1 MKKQPFW
8 MKRTAKNKNDMTRE
22 IVVDEIQVHDDSRT
36 MTLSF
41 ASETP
46 YERWFGPEVLCVDE
60 TSMDLQRFR
69 DGVGCLLFNHD
80 RDKVIGKIERAWV
93 DNYRAYAD
101 VTFDDDEFADVIF
114 NKVKSGTLKGVSVG
128 YRVGEY
134 TDVHIDEDFAQG
146 RIKGP
151 CYVASKWQPYEI
163 SIVSVP
169 ADTTVGVNRSLND
182 FNVVSI
188 VQEEEISE
196 MGAKK
201 KQNQNQINEVGTDQ
215 QRQGGA
221 LSVTPVVG
229 IDQQR
234 QGETPSVTPVA
245 GTEDN
250 ARDAEIVVLRAIE
263 EERARVSNISAL
275 CRHFGVDATEYINN
289 GTSLS
294 DAQRSVLAIVN
305 ERNIPTAN
313 IQMGEQ
319 EEDKYRD
326 AMSDAILLR
335 GGVQLENVAPGA
347 QDLRGMRVRSMVEEV
362 LAREGVTNVHRMG
375 EEELLRAALTG
386 TSSLPGI
393 LSAAANKS
401 MAKGYQAAQTTFEQ
415 FTTVGSNTD
424 FKEATRYRLS
434 EAGSLLE
441 IKENGEFVQDELT
454 EGSAKTKVLTYGR
467 GFSFTRQMIVNDDL
481 SALTRIPS
489 LYAAQAK
496 RGINR
501 LVYKALAEAK
511 FTAKDGNL
519 AGTGAALSLATINEA
534 RQAMRKQKNLR
545 GEEFLNITPK
555 YLIVPTNSEFLA
567 RQLLTSTSDPNA
579 THYGVTNPL
588 KDSLQI
594 ITDAELDALDT
605 DAYYFLADQLLMD
618 TIEVTYLNGNQRPVI
633 ESQVAFDTLGI
644 RYRIYMDYGVTVV
657 DTKGIYKNAG
667 K

>member
-1 MKKQPFW
+1 MKKQPFL
-8 MKRTAKNKNDMTRE
+8 MTRTAKNKNDMFRE
-22 IVVDEIQVHDDSRT
+22 ISVGDVNFEGDSRT
-36 MTLSF
+36 LTLSF

-60 TSMDLQRFR
+60 TAMDMQRFH
-69 DGVGCLLFNHD
+69 DGLGCLLFNHD
-80 RDKVIGKIERAWV
+80 RDKVIGKIERAWLE
-93 DNYRAYAD
+93 DNRAYAD
-101 VTFDDDEFADVIF
+101 VTFDEDEFAEGVF
-114 NKVKSGTLKGVSVG
+114 NKVKSGTLRGVSVG

-134 TDVHIDEDFAQG
+134 TEVREGNKYAEG
-146 RIKGP
+146 RIQGP
-151 CYVASKWQPYEI
+151 CYVASKWEPYEI

-169 ADTTVGVNRSLND
+169 ADATVGVNRSLND
-182 FNVVSI
+182 FNVVSMI
-188 VQEEEISE
+188 QEKEISE
-196 MGAKK
+196 MGE
-201 KQNQNQINEVGTDQ
+201 NQNQINEVGTDQ
-215 QRQGGA
+215 QRQGEVPNG
-221 LSVTPVVG
+221 
-229 IDQQR
+229 
-234 QGETPSVTPVA
+234 TPSATPVA
-245 GTEDN
+245 GAEVPQDN
-250 ARDAEIVVLRAIE
+250 ARGAEAMLRAIE
-263 EERARVSNISAL
+263 EERARVSNISEL
-275 CRHFGVDATEYINN
+275 CRHFGVDAAEYINN

-335 GGVQLENVAPGA
+335 GGVQLETVAPGA
-347 QDLRGMRVRSMVEEV
+347 QELRGMRVRSMIEEV
-362 LAREGVTNVHRMG
+362 LAREGVANVHRMG

-401 MAKGYQAAQTTFEQ
+401 MAKGYQVAQTTFEQ

-467 GFSFTRQMIVNDDL
+467 AFSFTRQMIVNDDL

-511 FTAKDGNL
+511 LTAKDGNL
-519 AGTGAALSLATINEA
+519 AGTGAALSLATIDEA

-555 YLIVPTNSEFLA
+555 YLIVPTKSEFLA

-588 KDSLQI
+588 MGSLQI

-605 DAYYFLADQLLMD
+605 DAYYFLADQMLMD

>member
-1 MKKQPFW
+1 MKKRPFL
-8 MKRTAKNKNDMTRE
+8 MTRTAKNKNDMFRE
-22 IVVDEIQVHDDSRT
+22 ISVGDVNFEGDSRT
-36 MTLSF
+36 LTLSF

-60 TSMDLQRFR
+60 TAMNMQRFQ
-69 DGVGCLLFNHD
+69 DGLGCLLFNHD
-80 RDKVIGKIERAWV
+80 RDKVIGKIERAWIE
-93 DNYRAYAD
+93 NNRAYAD
-101 VTFDDDEFADVIF
+101 VTFDDDEFADSIF

-134 TDVHIDEDFAQG
+134 TEVRIDEGYAEG

-151 CYVASKWQPYEI
+151 CYVASKWEPYEI

-182 FNVVSI
+182 FNVVSM
-188 VQEEEISE
+188 VQEKEISE
-196 MGAKK
+196 MDE
-201 KQNQNQINEVGTDQ
+201 NQNQINEVGN
-215 QRQGGA
+215 
-221 LSVTPVVG
+221 
-229 IDQQR
+229 DQQR
-234 QGETPSVTPVA
+234 QGEMPNGTASATPVA
-245 GTEDN
+245 GTEVPQDN
-250 ARDAEIVVLRAIE
+250 ARGAEAVLRAIE
-263 EERARVSNISAL
+263 EERARVSNISEL
-275 CRHFGVDATEYINN
+275 CRHFGMNATDYINN
-289 GTSLS
+289 GTSLA

-347 QDLRGMRVRSMVEEV
+347 QELRGMRVRSMIEEV
-362 LAREGVTNVHRMG
+362 LAREGVANVHRMG

-467 GFSFTRQMIVNDDL
+467 SFSFTRQMIVNDDL
-481 SALTRIPS
+481 SALSRIPS

-511 FTAKDGNL
+511 LTAKDGNL
-519 AGTGAALSLATINEA
+519 AGTGAALSLATIDEA

-555 YLIVPTNSEFLA
+555 YLIVPTKSEFLA

-588 KDSLQI
+588 MGSLQI

-605 DAYYFLADQLLMD
+605 DAYYFLADQMLMD

-633 ESQVAFDTLGI
+633 DSQVAFDTLGI

>member
-1 MKKQPFW
+1 MILMKKQPFW
-8 MKRTAKNKNDMTRE
+8 MKRTAKNKNDMFRE
-22 IVVDEIQVHDDSRT
+22 ISVGDVNFEGDSRT
-36 MTLSF
+36 LTLSF

-60 TSMDLQRFR
+60 TAMNMQRFH

-80 RDKVIGKIERAWV
+80 RDKVIGKIERAWLE
-93 DNYRAYAD
+93 DNRAYAD
-101 VTFDDDEFADVIF
+101 VTFDDDEFADSIF

-134 TDVHIDEDFAQG
+134 TEVRIDEGYAQG

-151 CYVASKWQPYEI
+151 CYVASKWEPYEI

-182 FNVVSI
+182 FNVVSMI
-188 VQEEEISE
+188 QEKEISE
-196 MGAKK
+196 MEG
-201 KQNQNQINEVGTDQ
+201 NQNQINEVGTDQ
-215 QRQGGA
+215 QRQGEVPNG
-221 LSVTPVVG
+221 
-229 IDQQR
+229 
-234 QGETPSVTPVA
+234 TPSATPVA
-245 GTEDN
+245 GAEVPQDN
-250 ARDAEIVVLRAIE
+250 ARGAEAVLRAIE
-263 EERARVSNISAL
+263 EERARVSNISEL
-275 CRHFGVDATEYINN
+275 CRHFGVDAAEYINN

-347 QDLRGMRVRSMVEEV
+347 QDLRGMRVRSMIEEV
-362 LAREGVTNVHRMG
+362 LAREGVANVHRMG

>member
-134 TDVHIDEDFAQG
+134 TEVRIDEGFAQG

-151 CYVASKWQPYEI
+151 CYVASKWEPYEI

-182 FNVVSI
+182 FNVVSMI
-188 VQEEEISE
+188 QEKEISE
-196 MGAKK
+196 MGEE
-201 KQNQNQINEVGTDQ
+201 QNQINEVGTDQ
-215 QRQGGA
+215 QRQG
-221 LSVTPVVG
+221 
-229 IDQQR
+229 
-234 QGETPSVTPVA
+234 ETPSVTPAASAEVPQ
-245 GTEDN
+245 DN
-250 ARDAEIVVLRAIE
+250 ARGAETVLRAIE
-263 EERARVSNISAL
+263 EERARVSNISEL
-275 CRHFGVDATEYINN
+275 CRHFGVNATDYINN
-289 GTSLS
+289 GVSLAE
-294 DAQRSVLAIVN
+294 AQRSVLAIVE
-305 ERNIPTAN
+305 ERKVPKAN
-313 IQMGEQ
+313 FEMGQQ

-347 QDLRGMRVRSMVEEV
+347 QELRGMRVRSMFEEV
-362 LAREGVTNVHRMG
+362 LAREGVANTHRMG

-519 AGTGAALSLATINEA
+519 AATGAALSLATIDEA

-555 YLIVPTNSEFLA
+555 YLIVPTKSEFLA

-588 KDSLQI
+588 MGSLQI

-605 DAYYFLADQLLMD
+605 DAYYFLADQMLMD

>member
-8 MKRTAKNKNDMTRE
+8 MTRTAKNKNDMTRE

-60 TSMDLQRFR
+60 TAMNMQRFQ
-69 DGVGCLLFNHD
+69 DGLGCLLFNHD
-80 RDKVIGKIERAWV
+80 RDKVIGKIERAWLE
-93 DNYRAYAD
+93 DNRAYAE
-101 VTFDDDEFADVIF
+101 VTFDDDEFADSIF

-134 TDVHIDEDFAQG
+134 TDVHIDESFAQG

-151 CYVASKWQPYEI
+151 CYVASKWEPYEI

-196 MGAKK
+196 MGE
-201 KQNQNQINEVGTDQ
+201 KQNQNNEVGTDQ
-215 QRQGGA
+215 QRH
-221 LSVTPVVG
+221 
-229 IDQQR
+229 
-234 QGETPSVTPVA
+234 GETPSATPVA
-245 GTEDN
+245 GTEVPQDN
-250 ARDAEIVVLRAIE
+250 ARGAEEVIRAIE
-263 EERARVSNISAL
+263 EERARVSNISEL
-275 CRHFGVDATEYINN
+275 CRHFGVNATDYINN
-289 GTSLS
+289 GVSLAE
-294 DAQRSVLAIVN
+294 AQRSVLAIVE
-305 ERNIPTAN
+305 ERKAPKAN
-313 IQMGEQ
+313 LEMGQQ

-347 QDLRGMRVRSMVEEV
+347 QELRGMRVRSMFEEV
-362 LAREGVTNVHRMG
+362 LAREGVANTHRMG

-519 AGTGAALSLATINEA
+519 AATGAALSLATIDEA

-555 YLIVPTNSEFLA
+555 YLIVPTKSEFLA

-588 KDSLQI
+588 MGSLQI

-605 DAYYFLADQLLMD
+605 DAYYFLADQMLMD

>member
-1 MKKQPFW
+1 MKKQPFL
-8 MKRTAKNKNDMTRE
+8 MKRTAKNKNDMVRE
-22 IVVDEIQVHDDSRT
+22 LVVDEIQVHDDSRT
-36 MTLSF
+36 ITLSF

-60 TSMDLQRFR
+60 TAMDLQRFH

-80 RDKVIGKIERAWV
+80 RDKVIGKIERVWLE
-93 DNYRAYAD
+93 DNRAYAD
-101 VTFDDDEFADVIF
+101 VTFDDDEFADSIF

-134 TDVHIDEDFAQG
+134 TDVHIDEVYAEG

-151 CYVASKWQPYEI
+151 CYVASKWEPYEI

-182 FNVVSI
+182 FNVVSM
-188 VQEEEISE
+188 VKEKEISE
-196 MGAKK
+196 MKGKPI
-201 KQNQNQINEVGTDQ
+201 QFNGVDTDQ
-215 QRQGGA
+215 QRQEEMPNGTPSATPVGGA
-221 LSVTPVVG
+221 EVP
-229 IDQQR
+229 Q
-234 QGETPSVTPVA
+234 
-245 GTEDN
+245 DN
-250 ARDAEIVVLRAIE
+250 ARGAEEVLRAIE
-263 EERARVSNISAL
+263 EERSRVSNISEL
-275 CRHFGVDATEYINN
+275 CRHFGVNATDYINN
-289 GTSLS
+289 GTSLA
-294 DAQRSVLAIVN
+294 DAQRSVLDIVN
-305 ERNIPTAN
+305 KRNIPTAN

-347 QDLRGMRVRSMVEEV
+347 QELRGMRVRSMIEEV
-362 LAREGVTNVHRMG
+362 LAREGVANTHRMG

-605 DAYYFLADQLLMD
+605 DAYYFLADQMLMD

>member
-1 MKKQPFW
+1 M
-8 MKRTAKNKNDMTRE
+8 
-22 IVVDEIQVHDDSRT
+22 
-36 MTLSF
+36 
-41 ASETP
+41 
-46 YERWFGPEVLCVDE
+46 
-60 TSMDLQRFR
+60 
-69 DGVGCLLFNHD
+69 
-80 RDKVIGKIERAWV
+80 
-93 DNYRAYAD
+93 
-101 VTFDDDEFADVIF
+101 
-114 NKVKSGTLKGVSVG
+114 
-128 YRVGEY
+128 GE
-134 TDVHIDEDFAQG
+134 
-146 RIKGP
+146 
-151 CYVASKWQPYEI
+151 
-163 SIVSVP
+163 
-169 ADTTVGVNRSLND
+169 
-182 FNVVSI
+182 
-188 VQEEEISE
+188 
-196 MGAKK
+196 
-201 KQNQNQINEVGTDQ
+201 NQNQINEVGN
-215 QRQGGA
+215 
-221 LSVTPVVG
+221 
-229 IDQQR
+229 DQQR
-234 QGETPSVTPVA
+234 QGEMPNGTSSATPVGA
-245 GTEDN
+245 AEVPQDN
-250 ARDAEIVVLRAIE
+250 ARGAEAVLRAIE
-263 EERARVSNISAL
+263 EERARVSNISEL
-275 CRHFGVDATEYINN
+275 CRHFGVDAAEYINN

-294 DAQRSVLAIVN
+294 DAQRSVLDIVNKRN

-313 IQMGEQ
+313 IEMGEQ

-347 QDLRGMRVRSMVEEV
+347 QDLRGMRVRSMIEEV
-362 LAREGVTNVHRMG
+362 LAREGVANVHRMG

-467 GFSFTRQMIVNDDL
+467 SFSFTRQMIVNDDL

-511 FTAKDGNL
+511 LTAKDGNL
-519 AGTGAALSLATINEA
+519 AGTGAALSLATIDEA

-545 GEEFLNITPK
+545 GVEFLNITPK
-555 YLIVPTNSEFLA
+555 YLIVPTKSEFLA

-588 KDSLQI
+588 MGSLQI

-605 DAYYFLADQLLMD
+605 DAYYFLADQMLMD

-633 ESQVAFDTLGI
+633 EPQVAFDTLGI

>member
-8 MKRTAKNKNDMTRE
+8 MKRTAKNKNDMVRE
-22 IVVDEIQVHDDSRT
+22 LVVDEIQVHDDSRT

-60 TSMDLQRFR
+60 TAMEMQRFH
-69 DGVGCLLFNHD
+69 DGVACLLFNHD
-80 RDKVIGKIERAWV
+80 RDKVIGRIDRAWV
-93 DNYRAYAD
+93 DEYRAYAD
-101 VTFDDDEFADVIF
+101 VTFDEDTFADSIF

-134 TDVHIDEDFAQG
+134 TEVRIDEDFAQG

-151 CYVASKWQPYEI
+151 CYVASKWEPYEI

-182 FNVVSI
+182 FNVVSM
-188 VQEEEISE
+188 VKEKEISE
-196 MGAKK
+196 MEG
-201 KQNQNQINEVGTDQ
+201 NQNQINEVGTDQ
-215 QRQGGA
+215 QRQGAMPNG
-221 LSVTPVVG
+221 
-229 IDQQR
+229 
-234 QGETPSVTPVA
+234 TPSDTPVA
-245 GTEDN
+245 GAEVPQDN
-250 ARDAEIVVLRAIE
+250 ARGAEEVLRAIE
-263 EERARVSNISAL
+263 EERSRVSNISEL
-275 CRHFGVDATEYINN
+275 CRHFGVNATDYINN
-289 GTSLS
+289 GTSLA

-347 QDLRGMRVRSMVEEV
+347 QDLRGMRVRSMIEEV
-362 LAREGVTNVHRMG
+362 LAREGVANVHRMG

-467 GFSFTRQMIVNDDL
+467 AFSFTRQMIVNDDL

-501 LVYKALAEAK
+501 LVYKALTEAK

-588 KDSLQI
+588 MGSLQI

-605 DAYYFLADQLLMD
+605 DAYYFLADQMLMD

>member
-8 MKRTAKNKNDMTRE
+8 MTRTAKNKNDMTRE

-60 TSMDLQRFR
+60 TAMNMQRFQ
-69 DGVGCLLFNHD
+69 DGLGCLLFNHD
-80 RDKVIGKIERAWV
+80 RDKVIGKIERAWLE
-93 DNYRAYAD
+93 DNRAYAE
-101 VTFDDDEFADVIF
+101 VTFDDDEFADSIF

-134 TDVHIDEDFAQG
+134 TDVHIDESFAQG

-151 CYVASKWQPYEI
+151 CYVASKWEPYEI

-196 MGAKK
+196 MGE
-201 KQNQNQINEVGTDQ
+201 KQNQNNEVGTDQ
-215 QRQGGA
+215 QRH
-221 LSVTPVVG
+221 
-229 IDQQR
+229 
-234 QGETPSVTPVA
+234 GETPSATPVA
-245 GTEDN
+245 GTEVPQDN
-250 ARDAEIVVLRAIE
+250 ASGAEEVIRAIE
-263 EERARVSNISAL
+263 EERARVSNISEL
-275 CRHFGVDATEYINN
+275 CRHFGVNATDYINN
-289 GTSLS
+289 GVSLAE
-294 DAQRSVLAIVN
+294 AQRSVLAIVE
-305 ERNIPTAN
+305 ERKAPKAN
-313 IQMGEQ
+313 LEMGQQ

-347 QDLRGMRVRSMVEEV
+347 QELRGMRVRSMFEEV
-362 LAREGVTNVHRMG
+362 LAREGVANTHRMG

-434 EAGSLLE
+434 EAGSLFE

-519 AGTGAALSLATINEA
+519 AATGAALSLATIDEA

-555 YLIVPTNSEFLA
+555 YLIVPTKSEFLA

-588 KDSLQI
+588 MGSLQI

-605 DAYYFLADQLLMD
+605 DAYYFLADQMLMD

>member
-1 MKKQPFW
+1 MF
-8 MKRTAKNKNDMTRE
+8 RE
-22 IVVDEIQVHDDSRT
+22 ISVGDVNFEGDSRT
-36 MTLSF
+36 LTLSF

-46 YERWFGPEVLCVDE
+46 YERWFGLEVLCVDE
-60 TSMDLQRFR
+60 TAMNMQRFQ
-69 DGVGCLLFNHD
+69 DGLGCLLFNHD
-80 RDKVIGKIERAWV
+80 RDKVIGKIERAWLE
-93 DNYRAYAD
+93 NNRAYAD
-101 VTFDDDEFADVIF
+101 VTFDDDEFAEGVF
-114 NKVKSGTLKGVSVG
+114 NKVKSGTLRGVSVG

-134 TDVHIDEDFAQG
+134 TEVREDNKYAEG

-151 CYVASKWQPYEI
+151 CYVASKWEPYEI

-169 ADTTVGVNRSLND
+169 ADATVGVNRSLSD
-182 FNVVSI
+182 FNVVSM
-188 VQEEEISE
+188 VQKKEISE
-196 MGAKK
+196 MDE
-201 KQNQNQINEVGTDQ
+201 NQNQINEVGN
-215 QRQGGA
+215 
-221 LSVTPVVG
+221 
-229 IDQQR
+229 DQQR
-234 QGETPSVTPVA
+234 QGEMPNGTPSATPVA
-245 GTEDN
+245 RTEVPQDN
-250 ARDAEIVVLRAIE
+250 ARGAEAVLRAIE
-263 EERARVSNISAL
+263 EERARVSNISEL
-275 CRHFGVDATEYINN
+275 CRHFGVDAAEYINN
-289 GTSLS
+289 GISLS

-347 QDLRGMRVRSMVEEV
+347 QDLRGMRVRSMIEEV
-362 LAREGVTNVHRMG
+362 LAREGVPNVHRMG

-401 MAKGYQAAQTTFEQ
+401 MEKGYQAAQTTFEQ

-467 GFSFTRQMIVNDDL
+467 SFSFTRQMLVNDDL
-481 SALTRIPS
+481 GALTRIPS

-588 KDSLQI
+588 MGSLQI

-605 DAYYFLADQLLMD
+605 DAYYFLADQMLMD

>member
-8 MKRTAKNKNDMTRE
+8 MTRTAKNKNDMTRE

-60 TSMDLQRFR
+60 TAMNMQRFQ
-69 DGVGCLLFNHD
+69 DGLGCLLFNHD
-80 RDKVIGKIERAWV
+80 RDKVIGKIERAWLE
-93 DNYRAYAD
+93 DNRAYAE
-101 VTFDDDEFADVIF
+101 VTFDDDEFADSIF

-134 TDVHIDEDFAQG
+134 TDVHIDESFAQG

-151 CYVASKWQPYEI
+151 CYVASKWEPYEI

-196 MGAKK
+196 MGE
-201 KQNQNQINEVGTDQ
+201 KQNQNNEVGTDQ
-215 QRQGGA
+215 QRH
-221 LSVTPVVG
+221 
-229 IDQQR
+229 
-234 QGETPSVTPVA
+234 GETPSATPVA
-245 GTEDN
+245 GTEVPQDN
-250 ARDAEIVVLRAIE
+250 ARGAEEVIRAIE
-263 EERARVSNISAL
+263 EERARVSNISEL
-275 CRHFGVDATEYINN
+275 CRHFGVNATDYINN
-289 GTSLS
+289 GVSLAE
-294 DAQRSVLAIVN
+294 AQRSVLAIVE
-305 ERNIPTAN
+305 ERKAPKAN
-313 IQMGEQ
+313 LEMGQQ

-347 QDLRGMRVRSMVEEV
+347 QELRGMRVRSMFEEV
-362 LAREGVTNVHRMG
+362 LAREGVANTHRMG

-434 EAGSLLE
+434 EAGSLFE

-519 AGTGAALSLATINEA
+519 AATGAALSLATIDEA

-555 YLIVPTNSEFLA
+555 YLIVPTKSEFLA

-588 KDSLQI
+588 MGSLQI

-605 DAYYFLADQLLMD
+605 DAYYFLADQMLMD

>member
-8 MKRTAKNKNDMTRE
+8 MTRTAKNKNDMTRE

-60 TSMDLQRFR
+60 TAMNMQRFQ
-69 DGVGCLLFNHD
+69 DGLGCLLFNHD
-80 RDKVIGKIERAWV
+80 RDKVIGKIERAWLE
-93 DNYRAYAD
+93 DNRAYAE
-101 VTFDDDEFADVIF
+101 VTFDDDEFADSIF

-134 TDVHIDEDFAQG
+134 TDVHIDESFAQG

-151 CYVASKWQPYEI
+151 CYVASKWEPYEI

-196 MGAKK
+196 MGE
-201 KQNQNQINEVGTDQ
+201 KQNQNNEVGTDQ
-215 QRQGGA
+215 QRH
-221 LSVTPVVG
+221 
-229 IDQQR
+229 
-234 QGETPSVTPVA
+234 GETPSATPVA
-245 GTEDN
+245 GTEVPQDN
-250 ARDAEIVVLRAIE
+250 ARGAEEVIRAIE
-263 EERARVSNISAL
+263 EERARVSNISEL
-275 CRHFGVDATEYINN
+275 CRHFGVNATDYINN
-289 GTSLS
+289 GVSLAE
-294 DAQRSVLAIVN
+294 AQRSVLAIVE
-305 ERNIPTAN
+305 ERKAPKAN
-313 IQMGEQ
+313 LEMGQQ

-347 QDLRGMRVRSMVEEV
+347 QELRGMRVRSMFEEV
-362 LAREGVTNVHRMG
+362 LAREGVANTHRMG

-434 EAGSLLE
+434 EAGSLFE

-519 AGTGAALSLATINEA
+519 AATGAALSLATIDES

-555 YLIVPTNSEFLA
+555 YLIVPTKSEFLA

-588 KDSLQI
+588 MGSLQI

-605 DAYYFLADQLLMD
+605 DAYYFLADQMLMD

>member
-8 MKRTAKNKNDMTRE
+8 MTRTAKNKNDMTRE

-60 TSMDLQRFR
+60 TAMNMQRFQ
-69 DGVGCLLFNHD
+69 DGLGCLLFNHD
-80 RDKVIGKIERAWV
+80 RDKVIGKIERAWLE
-93 DNYRAYAD
+93 DNRAYAE
-101 VTFDDDEFADVIF
+101 VTFDDDEFADSIF

-134 TDVHIDEDFAQG
+134 TDVHIDESFAQG

-151 CYVASKWQPYEI
+151 CYVASKWEPYEI

-196 MGAKK
+196 MGE
-201 KQNQNQINEVGTDQ
+201 KQNQNNEVGTDQ
-215 QRQGGA
+215 QRH
-221 LSVTPVVG
+221 
-229 IDQQR
+229 
-234 QGETPSVTPVA
+234 GETPSATPVA
-245 GTEDN
+245 GTEVPQDN
-250 ARDAEIVVLRAIE
+250 ARGAEEVIRAIE
-263 EERARVSNISAL
+263 EERARVSNISEL
-275 CRHFGVDATEYINN
+275 CRHFGVNATDYINN
-289 GTSLS
+289 GVSLAE
-294 DAQRSVLAIVN
+294 AQRSVLAIVE
-305 ERNIPTAN
+305 ERKAPKAN
-313 IQMGEQ
+313 LEMGQQ

-347 QDLRGMRVRSMVEEV
+347 QELRGMRVRSMFEEV
-362 LAREGVTNVHRMG
+362 LAREGVANTHRMG

-415 FTTVGSNTD
+415 FTTLGSNTD

-434 EAGSLLE
+434 EAGSLFE

-519 AGTGAALSLATINEA
+519 AATGAALSLATIDEA

-555 YLIVPTNSEFLA
+555 YLIVPTKSEFLA

-588 KDSLQI
+588 MGSLQI

-605 DAYYFLADQLLMD
+605 DAYYFLADQMLMD

>member
-134 TDVHIDEDFAQG
+134 TEVRIDEGFAQG

-151 CYVASKWQPYEI
+151 CYVASKWEPYEI

-182 FNVVSI
+182 FNVVSMI
-188 VQEEEISE
+188 QEKEISE
-196 MGAKK
+196 MGEE
-201 KQNQNQINEVGTDQ
+201 QNQINEVGTDQ
-215 QRQGGA
+215 QRQG
-221 LSVTPVVG
+221 
-229 IDQQR
+229 
-234 QGETPSVTPVA
+234 ETPSVTPAASAEVPQ
-245 GTEDN
+245 DN
-250 ARDAEIVVLRAIE
+250 ARGAETVLRAIE
-263 EERARVSNISAL
+263 EERARVSNISEL
-275 CRHFGVDATEYINN
+275 CRHFGVNATDYINN
-289 GTSLS
+289 GVSLAE
-294 DAQRSVLAIVN
+294 AQRSVLAIVE
-305 ERNIPTAN
+305 ERKVPKAN
-313 IQMGEQ
+313 FEMGQQ

-347 QDLRGMRVRSMVEEV
+347 QELRGMRVRSMFEEV
-362 LAREGVTNVHRMG
+362 LAREGVANTHRMG

-519 AGTGAALSLATINEA
+519 AATGAALSLATIDEA

-588 KDSLQI
+588 MGSLQI

-605 DAYYFLADQLLMD
+605 DAYYFLADQMLMD

>member
-8 MKRTAKNKNDMTRE
+8 MTRTAKNKNDMTRE

-60 TSMDLQRFR
+60 TAMNMQRFQ
-69 DGVGCLLFNHD
+69 DGLGCLLFNHD
-80 RDKVIGKIERAWV
+80 RDKVIGKIERAWLE
-93 DNYRAYAD
+93 DNRAYAE
-101 VTFDDDEFADVIF
+101 VTFDDDEFADSIF

-134 TDVHIDEDFAQG
+134 TDVHIDESFAQG

-151 CYVASKWQPYEI
+151 CYVASKWEPYEI

-196 MGAKK
+196 MGE
-201 KQNQNQINEVGTDQ
+201 KQNQNNEVGTDQ
-215 QRQGGA
+215 QRH
-221 LSVTPVVG
+221 
-229 IDQQR
+229 
-234 QGETPSVTPVA
+234 GETPSATPVA
-245 GTEDN
+245 GTEVPQDN
-250 ARDAEIVVLRAIE
+250 ARGAEEVIRAIE
-263 EERARVSNISAL
+263 EERARVSNISEL
-275 CRHFGVDATEYINN
+275 CRHFGVNATDYINN
-289 GTSLS
+289 GVSLAE
-294 DAQRSVLAIVN
+294 AQRSVLAIVE
-305 ERNIPTAN
+305 ERKVPKAN
-313 IQMGEQ
+313 FEMGQQ

-347 QDLRGMRVRSMVEEV
+347 QELRGMRVRSMFEEV
-362 LAREGVTNVHRMG
+362 LAREGVANTHRMG

-519 AGTGAALSLATINEA
+519 AATGAALSLATIDEA

-555 YLIVPTNSEFLA
+555 YLIVPTKSEFLA

-588 KDSLQI
+588 MGSLQI

-605 DAYYFLADQLLMD
+605 DAYYFLADQMLMD

>member
-1 MKKQPFW
+1 MIPMKKRPFL
-8 MKRTAKNKNDMTRE
+8 MTRTAKNKNDMFRE
-22 IVVDEIQVHDDSRT
+22 ISVGDVNFEGDSRT
-36 MTLSF
+36 LTLSF

-46 YERWFGPEVLCVDE
+46 YARWFGPEVLCVDE
-60 TSMDLQRFR
+60 TAMNMQRFQ
-69 DGVGCLLFNHD
+69 DGLGCLLFNHD
-80 RDKVIGKIERAWV
+80 RDKVIGKIERAWLD
-93 DNYRAYAD
+93 DNRAYAD
-101 VTFDDDEFADVIF
+101 VTFDEDEFADSIF

-134 TDVHIDEDFAQG
+134 TEVRIDEGYAEG

-151 CYVASKWQPYEI
+151 CYVASKWEPYEI

-182 FNVVSI
+182 FNVVSM
-188 VQEEEISE
+188 VQKKEISE
-196 MGAKK
+196 MDK
-201 KQNQNQINEVGTDQ
+201 NQNQINEVGN
-215 QRQGGA
+215 
-221 LSVTPVVG
+221 
-229 IDQQR
+229 DQQR
-234 QGETPSVTPVA
+234 QGEMPNGTPSATPVA
-245 GTEDN
+245 GTEVPQDN
-250 ARDAEIVVLRAIE
+250 ARGAEAVLRAIE
-263 EERARVSNISAL
+263 EERARVSNISEL
-275 CRHFGVDATEYINN
+275 CRHFGVDAAEYINN

-347 QDLRGMRVRSMVEEV
+347 QDLRGMRVRSMIEEV
-362 LAREGVTNVHRMG
+362 LEREGVPNVHRMG

-605 DAYYFLADQLLMD
+605 DAYYFLADQMLMD

>member
-1 MKKQPFW
+1 MKKLPFW
-8 MKRTAKNKNDMTRE
+8 MKRTAKNKNDMVRE
-22 IVVDEIQVHDDSRT
+22 LVVDEIQVHDDSRT

-46 YERWFGPEVLCVDE
+46 YERGFGPEVLCVDE
-60 TSMDLQRFR
+60 TAMDMQRFH
-69 DGVGCLLFNHD
+69 DGVACLLFNHD
-80 RDKVIGKIERAWV
+80 RDKVIGRIDRAWV
-93 DNYRAYAD
+93 DEYRAYAD
-101 VTFDDDEFADVIF
+101 VTFDEDTFADSIF

-134 TDVHIDEDFAQG
+134 TEVRIDEEFAQG

-151 CYVASKWQPYEI
+151 CYVASKWEPYEI

-182 FNVVSI
+182 FNVVSMI
-188 VQEEEISE
+188 QEKEISE
-196 MGAKK
+196 MGEE
-201 KQNQNQINEVGTDQ
+201 QNQINEVGTDQ
-215 QRQGGA
+215 QRQG
-221 LSVTPVVG
+221 
-229 IDQQR
+229 
-234 QGETPSVTPVA
+234 ETPSVTPAASAEVPQ
-245 GTEDN
+245 DN
-250 ARDAEIVVLRAIE
+250 ARGAETVLRAIE
-263 EERARVSNISAL
+263 EERARVSNISEL
-275 CRHFGVDATEYINN
+275 CRHFGVNATDYINN
-289 GTSLS
+289 GTSLA

-313 IQMGEQ
+313 IEMGAQ
-319 EEDKYRD
+319 DEDKYCD

-335 GGVQLENVAPGA
+335 GGVQLENAAPGA
-347 QDLRGMRVRSMVEEV
+347 QELRGMRVRSMFEEV
-362 LAREGVTNVHRMG
+362 LAREGVKNTHRMG
-375 EEELLRAALTG
+375 GEELLRAALTG

>member
-60 TSMDLQRFR
+60 TAMNLQRFQ

-93 DNYRAYAD
+93 DDYRAYAD

-151 CYVASKWQPYEI
+151 CYVASKWEPYEI

-196 MGAKK
+196 MGDKQKK
-201 KQNQNQINEVGTDQ
+201 INEVGTDQ
-215 QRQGGA
+215 QRQGEA
-221 LSVTPVVG
+221 PSATPVG
-229 IDQQR
+229 
-234 QGETPSVTPVA
+234 
-245 GTEDN
+245 GTEVTQDN
-250 ARDAEIVVLRAIE
+250 ARGAETVLRAIE
-263 EERARVSNISAL
+263 EERARVSNISEL
-275 CRHFGVDATEYINN
+275 CRHFGVNATDYINN
-289 GTSLS
+289 GTSLA

-313 IQMGEQ
+313 IEMGEQ

-347 QDLRGMRVRSMVEEV
+347 QELRGMRVRSMFEEV
-362 LAREGVTNVHRMG
+362 LAREGVTNTHRMG

-401 MAKGYQAAQTTFEQ
+401 MAKGYEAAQTTFEQ

-501 LVYKALAEAK
+501 LVYKALSEAK

-519 AGTGAALSLATINEA
+519 AAKGAELSLATIDEA

-555 YLIVPTNSEFLA
+555 YLIVPTKSEFLA

-588 KDSLQI
+588 MGSLQI

-605 DAYYFLADQLLMD
+605 DAYYFLADQMLMD

>member
-8 MKRTAKNKNDMTRE
+8 MTRTAQNKNDMFRE
-22 IVVDEIQVHDDSRT
+22 ISVGDVNFEGDSRT
-36 MTLSF
+36 LTLSF

-60 TSMDLQRFR
+60 TSMDLQRFH

-93 DNYRAYAD
+93 DDYRAYAD

-201 KQNQNQINEVGTDQ
+201 KQNQINEVGTDQ
-215 QRQGGA
+215 QRQG
-221 LSVTPVVG
+221 
-229 IDQQR
+229 
-234 QGETPSVTPVA
+234 ETLSVTPVA
-245 GTEDN
+245 GTEVPQDN
-250 ARDAEIVVLRAIE
+250 ARGAEAVLRAIE
-263 EERARVSNISAL
+263 EERARVSNISEL

-313 IQMGEQ
+313 IQMGDQ

-347 QDLRGMRVRSMVEEV
+347 QDLRGMRVRSMIEEV
-362 LAREGVTNVHRMG
+362 LAREGVANVHRMG

-467 GFSFTRQMIVNDDL
+467 AFSFTRQMIVNDDL

-511 FTAKDGNL
+511 LTAKDGNL
-519 AGTGAALSLATINEA
+519 ADTGAALSLATIDEA

-555 YLIVPTNSEFLA
+555 YLIVPTKSEFLA

-588 KDSLQI
+588 MGSLQI

-605 DAYYFLADQLLMD
+605 DAYYFLADQMLMD
-618 TIEVTYLNGNQRPVI
+618 TIEVTYL
-633 ESQVAFDTLGI
+633 
-644 RYRIYMDYGVTVV
+644 MVT
-657 DTKGIYKNAG
+657 NAR
-667 K
+667 

>member
-8 MKRTAKNKNDMTRE
+8 MTRTAKNKNDMTRE

-60 TSMDLQRFR
+60 TAMNMQRFQ
-69 DGVGCLLFNHD
+69 DGLGCLLFNHD
-80 RDKVIGKIERAWV
+80 RDKVIGKIERAWLE
-93 DNYRAYAD
+93 DNRAYAE
-101 VTFDDDEFADVIF
+101 VTFDDDEFADSIF

-134 TDVHIDEDFAQG
+134 TDVHIDESFAQG

-151 CYVASKWQPYEI
+151 CYVASKWEPYEI

-196 MGAKK
+196 MGE
-201 KQNQNQINEVGTDQ
+201 KQNQNNEVGTDQ
-215 QRQGGA
+215 QRH
-221 LSVTPVVG
+221 
-229 IDQQR
+229 
-234 QGETPSVTPVA
+234 GETPSATPVA
-245 GTEDN
+245 GTEVPQDN
-250 ARDAEIVVLRAIE
+250 ARGAEEVIRAIE
-263 EERARVSNISAL
+263 EERARVSNISEL
-275 CRHFGVDATEYINN
+275 CRHFGVNATDYINN
-289 GTSLS
+289 GVSLAE
-294 DAQRSVLAIVN
+294 AQRSVLAIVE
-305 ERNIPTAN
+305 ERKAPKAN
-313 IQMGEQ
+313 LEMGQQ

-347 QDLRGMRVRSMVEEV
+347 QELRGMRVRSMFEEV
-362 LAREGVTNVHRMG
+362 LAREGVANTHRMG

-434 EAGSLLE
+434 EAGSLFE

-519 AGTGAALSLATINEA
+519 AATGAALSLATIDEA

-555 YLIVPTNSEFLA
+555 YLIVPTKSEFLA
-567 RQLLTSTSDPNA
+567 RQLLISTSDPNA

-588 KDSLQI
+588 MGSLQI

-605 DAYYFLADQLLMD
+605 DAYYFLADQMLMD

>member
-1 MKKQPFW
+1 MKKQPFL
-8 MKRTAKNKNDMTRE
+8 MTRTAKNKNDMFRE
-22 IVVDEIQVHDDSRT
+22 ISVGDVNFEGDSRKL
-36 MTLSF
+36 TLSF

-60 TSMDLQRFR
+60 TAMNMQRFQ
-69 DGVGCLLFNHD
+69 DGLGCLLFNHD
-80 RDKVIGKIERAWV
+80 RDKVIGKIERAWIE
-93 DNYRAYAD
+93 DNRAYAD
-101 VTFDDDEFADVIF
+101 VTFDDDEFADSIF

-134 TDVHIDEDFAQG
+134 TEVRIDEDFAQG

-151 CYVASKWQPYEI
+151 CYVASKWEPYEI

-182 FNVVSI
+182 FNVVSM
-188 VQEEEISE
+188 VKEKEISE
-196 MGAKK
+196 MEG
-201 KQNQNQINEVGTDQ
+201 NQNQINEVGTDQ
-215 QRQGGA
+215 QRQGAMPNG
-221 LSVTPVVG
+221 
-229 IDQQR
+229 
-234 QGETPSVTPVA
+234 TPSATPVA
-245 GTEDN
+245 GAEVPQDN
-250 ARDAEIVVLRAIE
+250 ARGAEAVLRAIE
-263 EERARVSNISAL
+263 KERARVSNISEL
-275 CRHFGVDATEYINN
+275 CRHFGVDAAEYINN

-347 QDLRGMRVRSMVEEV
+347 QDLRGMRMRSMIEEV
-362 LAREGVTNVHRMG
+362 LAREGVANVHRMG

-519 AGTGAALSLATINEA
+519 AATGAALSLATIDEA

-555 YLIVPTNSEFLA
+555 YLIVPTKSEFLA

-588 KDSLQI
+588 MGSLQI

-605 DAYYFLADQLLMD
+605 DAYYFLADQMLMD

>member
-1 MKKQPFW
+1 MKKRPFL
-8 MKRTAKNKNDMTRE
+8 MTRTAKNKNDMFRE
-22 IVVDEIQVHDDSRT
+22 ISVGDVNFEGDSRT
-36 MTLSF
+36 LTLSF

-46 YERWFGPEVLCVDE
+46 YKRWFGPEVLCVDE
-60 TSMDLQRFR
+60 TAMNMQRFQ
-69 DGVGCLLFNHD
+69 DGLGCLLFNHD
-80 RDKVIGKIERAWV
+80 RDKVIGKIERAWIE
-93 DNYRAYAD
+93 NNRAYAD
-101 VTFDDDEFADVIF
+101 VTFDDDEFADSIF

-134 TDVHIDEDFAQG
+134 TEVRIDEGYAEG

-151 CYVASKWQPYEI
+151 CYVASKWEPYEI

-182 FNVVSI
+182 FNVVSM
-188 VQEEEISE
+188 VQEKEISE
-196 MGAKK
+196 MDE
-201 KQNQNQINEVGTDQ
+201 NQNQINEVGN
-215 QRQGGA
+215 
-221 LSVTPVVG
+221 
-229 IDQQR
+229 DQQR
-234 QGETPSVTPVA
+234 QGEMPNGTASATPVA
-245 GTEDN
+245 GTEVPQDN
-250 ARDAEIVVLRAIE
+250 ARGAEAVLRAIE
-263 EERARVSNISAL
+263 EERARVSNISEL

-313 IQMGEQ
+313 IQMGDQ

-347 QDLRGMRVRSMVEEV
+347 QDLRGMRVRSMIEEV
-362 LAREGVTNVHRMG
+362 LEREGVANVHRMG

-511 FTAKDGNL
+511 LTAKDGNL
-519 AGTGAALSLATINEA
+519 AGTGAALSLATIDEA

-555 YLIVPTNSEFLA
+555 YLIVPTKSEFLA

-588 KDSLQI
+588 MGSLQI

-605 DAYYFLADQLLMD
+605 DAYYFLADQMLMD

-633 ESQVAFDTLGI
+633 ESQIAFDTLGI

>member
-1 MKKQPFW
+1 MIPMKKQPFL
-8 MKRTAKNKNDMTRE
+8 MTRTAKNKNDMFRE
-22 IVVDEIQVHDDSRT
+22 ISVGDVNFEGDSRT
-36 MTLSF
+36 LTLSF

-60 TSMDLQRFR
+60 TAMNMQRFQ
-69 DGVGCLLFNHD
+69 DGLGCLLFNHD
-80 RDKVIGKIERAWV
+80 RDKVIGKIERAWIE
-93 DNYRAYAD
+93 DNRAYAD
-101 VTFDDDEFADVIF
+101 VTFDDDEFADSIF

-134 TDVHIDEDFAQG
+134 TDVHIDEGYAEG

-151 CYVASKWQPYEI
+151 CYVASKWEPYEI

-182 FNVVSI
+182 FNVVSM
-188 VQEEEISE
+188 VKEKEISE
-196 MGAKK
+196 MKG
-201 KQNQNQINEVGTDQ
+201 NQNQINAVGTDQ
-215 QRQGGA
+215 QRQGEVPNG
-221 LSVTPVVG
+221 
-229 IDQQR
+229 
-234 QGETPSVTPVA
+234 TPSATPVA
-245 GTEDN
+245 GAEVPQDN
-250 ARDAEIVVLRAIE
+250 ARGAEEVLRAIE
-263 EERARVSNISAL
+263 EERSRVSNISEL
-275 CRHFGVDATEYINN
+275 CRHFGVNATDYINN
-289 GTSLS
+289 GTSLA

-347 QDLRGMRVRSMVEEV
+347 QELRGMRVRSMIEEV
-362 LAREGVTNVHRMG
+362 LAREGVANTHRMG

-441 IKENGEFVQDELT
+441 IKENGDFVQDELT

-519 AGTGAALSLATINEA
+519 AATGAALSLATIDEA
-534 RQAMRKQKNLR
+534 RQEMRKQKNLR

-555 YLIVPTNSEFLA
+555 YLIVPTKSEFLA

-588 KDSLQI
+588 MGSLQI

-605 DAYYFLADQLLMD
+605 DAYYFLADQMLMD

>member
-1 MKKQPFW
+1 MKKRPFL
-8 MKRTAKNKNDMTRE
+8 MTRTAKNKNDMFRE
-22 IVVDEIQVHDDSRT
+22 ISVGDVNFEGDSRT
-36 MTLSF
+36 LTLSF

-46 YERWFGPEVLCVDE
+46 YERWFGLEVLCVDE
-60 TSMDLQRFR
+60 TAMNMQRFQ
-69 DGVGCLLFNHD
+69 DGLGCLLFNHD
-80 RDKVIGKIERAWV
+80 RDKVIGKIERAWLE
-93 DNYRAYAD
+93 NNRAYAD
-101 VTFDDDEFADVIF
+101 VTFDDDEFAEGVF
-114 NKVKSGTLKGVSVG
+114 NKVKSGTLRGVSVG

-134 TDVHIDEDFAQG
+134 TEVREDNKYAEG

-151 CYVASKWQPYEI
+151 CYVASKWEPYEI

-169 ADTTVGVNRSLND
+169 ADATVGVNRSLSD
-182 FNVVSI
+182 FNVVSM
-188 VQEEEISE
+188 VQKKEISE
-196 MGAKK
+196 MDE
-201 KQNQNQINEVGTDQ
+201 NQNQINEVGN
-215 QRQGGA
+215 
-221 LSVTPVVG
+221 
-229 IDQQR
+229 DQQR
-234 QGETPSVTPVA
+234 QGEMPNGTPSATPVA
-245 GTEDN
+245 RTEVPQDN
-250 ARDAEIVVLRAIE
+250 ARGAEAVLRAIE
-263 EERARVSNISAL
+263 EERARVSNISEL
-275 CRHFGVDATEYINN
+275 CRHFGVDAAEYINN

-347 QDLRGMRVRSMVEEV
+347 QDLRGMRVRSMIEEV
-362 LAREGVTNVHRMG
+362 LAREGVPNVHRMG

-401 MAKGYQAAQTTFEQ
+401 MEKGYQAAQTTFEQ

-467 GFSFTRQMIVNDDL
+467 SFSFTRQMLVNDDL
-481 SALTRIPS
+481 GALTRIPS

-588 KDSLQI
+588 MGSLQI

-605 DAYYFLADQLLMD
+605 DAYYFLADQMLMD

>member
-134 TDVHIDEDFAQG
+134 TEVRIDEGFAQG

-151 CYVASKWQPYEI
+151 CYVASKWEPYEI
-163 SIVSVP
+163 SIASVP

-182 FNVVSI
+182 FNVVSMI
-188 VQEEEISE
+188 QEKEISE
-196 MGAKK
+196 MGEE
-201 KQNQNQINEVGTDQ
+201 QNQINEVGTDQ
-215 QRQGGA
+215 QRQG
-221 LSVTPVVG
+221 
-229 IDQQR
+229 
-234 QGETPSVTPVA
+234 ETPSVTPAASAEVPQ
-245 GTEDN
+245 DN
-250 ARDAEIVVLRAIE
+250 ARGAETVLRAIE
-263 EERARVSNISAL
+263 EERARVSNISEL
-275 CRHFGVDATEYINN
+275 CRHFGVNATDYINN
-289 GTSLS
+289 GVSLAE
-294 DAQRSVLAIVN
+294 AQRSVLAIVE
-305 ERNIPTAN
+305 ERKVPKAN
-313 IQMGEQ
+313 FEMGQQ

-347 QDLRGMRVRSMVEEV
+347 QELRGMRVRSMFEEV
-362 LAREGVTNVHRMG
+362 LAREGVANTHRMG

-519 AGTGAALSLATINEA
+519 AATGAALSLATIDEA

-555 YLIVPTNSEFLA
+555 YLIVPTKSEFLA

-588 KDSLQI
+588 MGSLQI

-605 DAYYFLADQLLMD
+605 DAYYFLADQMLMD

>member
-8 MKRTAKNKNDMTRE
+8 MTRTAKNKNDMTRE

-60 TSMDLQRFR
+60 TAMNMQRFQ
-69 DGVGCLLFNHD
+69 DGLGCLLFNHD
-80 RDKVIGKIERAWV
+80 RDKVIGKIERAWLE
-93 DNYRAYAD
+93 DNRAYAE
-101 VTFDDDEFADVIF
+101 VTFDDDEFADSIF

-134 TDVHIDEDFAQG
+134 TDVHIDESFAQG

-151 CYVASKWQPYEI
+151 CYVASKWEPYEI

-182 FNVVSI
+182 FNVVSM
-188 VQEEEISE
+188 VQEKEISE
-196 MGAKK
+196 MDE
-201 KQNQNQINEVGTDQ
+201 NQNQINEVGN
-215 QRQGGA
+215 
-221 LSVTPVVG
+221 
-229 IDQQR
+229 DQQR
-234 QGETPSVTPVA
+234 QGEMPNGTASATPVA
-245 GTEDN
+245 GTEVPQDN
-250 ARDAEIVVLRAIE
+250 ARGAEAVLRAIE
-263 EERARVSNISAL
+263 EERARVSNISEL

-313 IQMGEQ
+313 IQMGDQ

-347 QDLRGMRVRSMVEEV
+347 QELRGMRVRSMFEEV
-362 LAREGVTNVHRMG
+362 LAREGVANTHRMG

-434 EAGSLLE
+434 EAGSLFE

-519 AGTGAALSLATINEA
+519 AATGAALSLATIDEA

-555 YLIVPTNSEFLA
+555 YLIVPTKSEFLA

-588 KDSLQI
+588 MGSLQI

-605 DAYYFLADQLLMD
+605 DAYYFLADQMLMD

>member
-128 YRVGEY
+128 YCVGEY
-134 TDVHIDEDFAQG
+134 TEVRIDEGFAQG

-151 CYVASKWQPYEI
+151 CYVASKWEPYEI

-182 FNVVSI
+182 FNVVSMI
-188 VQEEEISE
+188 QEKEISE
-196 MGAKK
+196 MGEE
-201 KQNQNQINEVGTDQ
+201 QNQINEVGTDQ
-215 QRQGGA
+215 QRQG
-221 LSVTPVVG
+221 
-229 IDQQR
+229 
-234 QGETPSVTPVA
+234 ETPSVTPAASAEVPQ
-245 GTEDN
+245 DN
-250 ARDAEIVVLRAIE
+250 ARGAETVLRAIE
-263 EERARVSNISAL
+263 EERARVSNISEL
-275 CRHFGVDATEYINN
+275 CRHFGVNATDYINN
-289 GTSLS
+289 GVSLAE
-294 DAQRSVLAIVN
+294 AQRSVLAIVE
-305 ERNIPTAN
+305 ERKAPKAN
-313 IQMGEQ
+313 LEMGQQ

-347 QDLRGMRVRSMVEEV
+347 QELRGMRVRSMFEEV
-362 LAREGVTNVHRMG
+362 LAREGVANTHRMG

-434 EAGSLLE
+434 EAGSLFE

-519 AGTGAALSLATINEA
+519 AATGAALSLATIDEA

-555 YLIVPTNSEFLA
+555 YLIVPTKSEFLA

-588 KDSLQI
+588 MGSLQI

-605 DAYYFLADQLLMD
+605 DAYYFLADQMLMD

>member
-8 MKRTAKNKNDMTRE
+8 MMRTAKNKNDMTRE
-22 IVVDEIQVHDDSRT
+22 LVADEIQVHDDSRT

-60 TSMDLQRFR
+60 TAMDMQRFH

-80 RDKVIGKIERAWV
+80 RDKVIGKIERAWIE
-93 DNYRAYAD
+93 DSRAYAD
-101 VTFDDDEFADVIF
+101 VTFDDDEFADSIF

-134 TDVHIDEDFAQG
+134 TEVRIDEGFAQG

-151 CYVASKWQPYEI
+151 CYVASKWEPYEI

-182 FNVVSI
+182 FNVVSM
-188 VQEEEISE
+188 VKEKEISD
-196 MGAKK
+196 MGE
-201 KQNQNQINEVGTDQ
+201 NQNQINEVGN
-215 QRQGGA
+215 
-221 LSVTPVVG
+221 
-229 IDQQR
+229 DQQR
-234 QGETPSVTPVA
+234 QGEMPNGTSSATPVGA
-245 GTEDN
+245 AEVPQDN
-250 ARDAEIVVLRAIE
+250 ARGAEAVLRAIE
-263 EERARVSNISAL
+263 EERARVSNISEL
-275 CRHFGVDATEYINN
+275 CRHFGVDAAEYINN

-294 DAQRSVLAIVN
+294 DAQRSVLDIVNKRN

-313 IQMGEQ
+313 IEMGEQ

-347 QDLRGMRVRSMVEEV
+347 QDLRGMRVRSMIEEV
-362 LAREGVTNVHRMG
+362 LAREGVANVHRMG

-467 GFSFTRQMIVNDDL
+467 SFSFTRQMIVNDDL

-511 FTAKDGNL
+511 LTAKDGNL
-519 AGTGAALSLATINEA
+519 AATGAELSLATINEA

-555 YLIVPTNSEFLA
+555 YLIVPTKSEFLA

-588 KDSLQI
+588 MGSLQI
-594 ITDAELDALDT
+594 ITDAELDAFDT
-605 DAYYFLADQLLMD
+605 DAYYFLADQMLMD

-633 ESQVAFDTLGI
+633 DSQVAFDTLGV
-644 RYRIYMDYGVTVV
+644 RYRIYIDYGVAVV

>member
-1 MKKQPFW
+1 MIPMTKRPFL
-8 MKRTAKNKNDMTRE
+8 MTRTAKNKNDMFRE
-22 IVVDEIQVHDDSRT
+22 ISVGDVNFEGDSRT
-36 MTLSF
+36 LTLSF

-60 TSMDLQRFR
+60 TAMNMQRFQ
-69 DGVGCLLFNHD
+69 DGLGCLLFNHD
-80 RDKVIGKIERAWV
+80 RDKVIGKIERAWIE
-93 DNYRAYAD
+93 NNRAYAD
-101 VTFDDDEFADVIF
+101 VTFDDDEFADSIF

-134 TDVHIDEDFAQG
+134 TEVRIDEGYAEG

-151 CYVASKWQPYEI
+151 CYVASKWEPYEI

-182 FNVVSI
+182 FNVVSM
-188 VQEEEISE
+188 VQEKEISE
-196 MGAKK
+196 MDE
-201 KQNQNQINEVGTDQ
+201 NQNQINEVGN
-215 QRQGGA
+215 
-221 LSVTPVVG
+221 
-229 IDQQR
+229 DQQR
-234 QGETPSVTPVA
+234 QGEMPNGTASATPVA
-245 GTEDN
+245 GTEVPQDN
-250 ARDAEIVVLRAIE
+250 ARGAEAVLRAIE
-263 EERARVSNISAL
+263 EERARVSNISEL

-313 IQMGEQ
+313 IQMGDQ

-347 QDLRGMRVRSMVEEV
+347 QDLRGMRVRSMIEEV
-362 LAREGVTNVHRMG
+362 LAREGVANVHRMG

>member
-8 MKRTAKNKNDMTRE
+8 MTRTAKNKNDMTRE

-60 TSMDLQRFR
+60 TAMNMQRFQ
-69 DGVGCLLFNHD
+69 DGLGCLLFNHD
-80 RDKVIGKIERAWV
+80 RDKVIGKIERAWLE
-93 DNYRAYAD
+93 DNRAYAE
-101 VTFDDDEFADVIF
+101 VTFDDDEFADSIF

-134 TDVHIDEDFAQG
+134 TDVHIDESFAQG

-151 CYVASKWQPYEI
+151 CYVASNWEPYEI

-196 MGAKK
+196 MGE
-201 KQNQNQINEVGTDQ
+201 KQNQNNEVGTDQ
-215 QRQGGA
+215 QRH
-221 LSVTPVVG
+221 
-229 IDQQR
+229 
-234 QGETPSVTPVA
+234 GETPSATPVA
-245 GTEDN
+245 GTEVPQDN
-250 ARDAEIVVLRAIE
+250 ARGAEEVIRAIE
-263 EERARVSNISAL
+263 EERARVSNISEL
-275 CRHFGVDATEYINN
+275 CRHFGVNATDYINN
-289 GTSLS
+289 GVSLAE
-294 DAQRSVLAIVN
+294 AQRSVLAIVE
-305 ERNIPTAN
+305 ERKAPKAN
-313 IQMGEQ
+313 LEMGQQ

-347 QDLRGMRVRSMVEEV
+347 QELRGMRVRSMFEEV
-362 LAREGVTNVHRMG
+362 LAREGVANTHRMG

-434 EAGSLLE
+434 EAGSLFE

-519 AGTGAALSLATINEA
+519 AATGAALSLATIDEA

-555 YLIVPTNSEFLA
+555 YLIVPTKSEFLA

-588 KDSLQI
+588 MGSLQI

-605 DAYYFLADQLLMD
+605 DAYYFLADQMLMD

>member
-8 MKRTAKNKNDMTRE
+8 MARTAKNKNDMTRE
-22 IVVDEIQVHDDSRT
+22 LVVDEIQVHDDSRT

-60 TSMDLQRFR
+60 TAMDMQRFH
-69 DGVGCLLFNHD
+69 DGLGCLLFNHD
-80 RDKVIGKIERAWV
+80 RDKVIGKIDRAWLE
-93 DNYRAYAD
+93 DNRAYAD
-101 VTFDDDEFADVIF
+101 VTFDDDEFADSIF
-114 NKVKSGTLKGVSVG
+114 NKVKAGTLKGVSVG

-134 TDVHIDEDFAQG
+134 TEVRIDEGYAQG

-151 CYVASKWQPYEI
+151 CYVASKWEPYEI

-182 FNVVSI
+182 FNVVSMI
-188 VQEEEISE
+188 QEKEISE
-196 MGAKK
+196 MGE
-201 KQNQNQINEVGTDQ
+201 NQNQTNEVGTDQ
-215 QRQGGA
+215 QRQGEMPNVTP
-221 LSVTPVVG
+221 STTPVVG
-229 IDQQR
+229 
-234 QGETPSVTPVA
+234 
-245 GTEDN
+245 TEVPQDN
-250 ARDAEIVVLRAIE
+250 ARGAEAVLRAIE
-263 EERARVSNISAL
+263 EERARVSNISEL

-335 GGVQLENVAPGA
+335 GGVQLETVAPGA
-347 QDLRGMRVRSMVEEV
+347 QDLRGMRVRSMIEEV
-362 LAREGVTNVHRMG
+362 LAREGVANVHRMG

-386 TSSLPGI
+386 TSTLPGI

-511 FTAKDGNL
+511 FTAKYGNL

-588 KDSLQI
+588 MGSLQI

-605 DAYYFLADQLLMD
+605 DAYYFLADQMLMD

>member
-8 MKRTAKNKNDMTRE
+8 MTRTAKNKNDMTRE

-60 TSMDLQRFR
+60 TAMNMQRFQ
-69 DGVGCLLFNHD
+69 DGLGCLLFNHD
-80 RDKVIGKIERAWV
+80 RDKVIGKIERAWLE
-93 DNYRAYAD
+93 DNRAYAE
-101 VTFDDDEFADVIF
+101 VTFDDDEFADSIF

-134 TDVHIDEDFAQG
+134 TDVHIDESFAQG

-151 CYVASKWQPYEI
+151 CYVASNWEPYEI

-188 VQEEEISE
+188 VQEEEVSE
-196 MGAKK
+196 MGE
-201 KQNQNQINEVGTDQ
+201 KQNQNNEVATDQ
-215 QRQGGA
+215 QRH
-221 LSVTPVVG
+221 
-229 IDQQR
+229 
-234 QGETPSVTPVA
+234 GETPSATPVA
-245 GTEDN
+245 GTEVPQDN
-250 ARDAEIVVLRAIE
+250 ARGAEEVIRAIE
-263 EERARVSNISAL
+263 EERARVSNISEL
-275 CRHFGVDATEYINN
+275 CRHFGVNATDYINN
-289 GTSLS
+289 GVSLAE
-294 DAQRSVLAIVN
+294 AQRSVLAIVE
-305 ERNIPTAN
+305 ERKAPKAN
-313 IQMGEQ
+313 LEMGQQ

-347 QDLRGMRVRSMVEEV
+347 QELRGMRVRSMFEEV
-362 LAREGVTNVHRMG
+362 LAREGVANTHRMG

-434 EAGSLLE
+434 EAGSLFE

-519 AGTGAALSLATINEA
+519 AATGAALSLATIDEA

-555 YLIVPTNSEFLA
+555 YLIVPTKSEFLA

-588 KDSLQI
+588 MGSLQI

-605 DAYYFLADQLLMD
+605 DAYYFLADQMLMD

>member
-1 MKKQPFW
+1 MIPMKKRPFL
-8 MKRTAKNKNDMTRE
+8 MTRTAKNKNDMFRE
-22 IVVDEIQVHDDSRT
+22 ISVGDVNFEGDSRT
-36 MTLSF
+36 LTLSF

-46 YERWFGPEVLCVDE
+46 YERWFGLEVLCVDE
-60 TSMDLQRFR
+60 TAMNMQRFQ
-69 DGVGCLLFNHD
+69 DGLGCLLFNHD
-80 RDKVIGKIERAWV
+80 RDKVIGKIERAWLE
-93 DNYRAYAD
+93 NNRAYAD
-101 VTFDDDEFADVIF
+101 VTFDDDEFAEGVF
-114 NKVKSGTLKGVSVG
+114 NKVKSGTLRGVSVG

-134 TDVHIDEDFAQG
+134 TEVREDNKYAEG

-151 CYVASKWQPYEI
+151 CYVASKWEPYEI

-169 ADTTVGVNRSLND
+169 ADATVGVNRSLSD
-182 FNVVSI
+182 FNVVSM
-188 VQEEEISE
+188 VQKKEISE
-196 MGAKK
+196 MDE
-201 KQNQNQINEVGTDQ
+201 NQNQINEVGN
-215 QRQGGA
+215 
-221 LSVTPVVG
+221 
-229 IDQQR
+229 DQQR
-234 QGETPSVTPVA
+234 QGEMPNGTPSATPVA
-245 GTEDN
+245 RTEVPQDN
-250 ARDAEIVVLRAIE
+250 ARGAEAVLRAIE
-263 EERARVSNISAL
+263 EERARVSNISEL
-275 CRHFGVDATEYINN
+275 CRHFGVDAAEYINN

-347 QDLRGMRVRSMVEEV
+347 QDLRGMRVRSMIEEV
-362 LAREGVTNVHRMG
+362 LAREGVPNVHRMG

-401 MAKGYQAAQTTFEQ
+401 MEKGYQAAQTTFEQ

-467 GFSFTRQMIVNDDL
+467 SFSFTRQMLVNDDL
-481 SALTRIPS
+481 GALTRIPS

-588 KDSLQI
+588 MGSLQI

-605 DAYYFLADQLLMD
+605 DAYYFLADQMLMD

>member
-134 TDVHIDEDFAQG
+134 TEVRIDEGFAQG

-151 CYVASKWQPYEI
+151 CYVASKWEPYEI

-182 FNVVSI
+182 FNVVSMI
-188 VQEEEISE
+188 QEKEISE
-196 MGAKK
+196 MGEE
-201 KQNQNQINEVGTDQ
+201 QNQINEVGTDQ
-215 QRQGGA
+215 QRQG
-221 LSVTPVVG
+221 
-229 IDQQR
+229 
-234 QGETPSVTPVA
+234 ETPSVTPAASAEVPQ
-245 GTEDN
+245 DN
-250 ARDAEIVVLRAIE
+250 ARGAETVLRAIE
-263 EERARVSNISAL
+263 EERARVSNISEL
-275 CRHFGVDATEYINN
+275 CRHFGVNATDYINN
-289 GTSLS
+289 GVSLAE
-294 DAQRSVLAIVN
+294 AQRSVLAIVE
-305 ERNIPTAN
+305 ERKVPKAN
-313 IQMGEQ
+313 FEMGQQ

-347 QDLRGMRVRSMVEEV
+347 QELRGMRVRSMFEEV
-362 LAREGVTNVHRMG
+362 LAREGVANTHRMG

-519 AGTGAALSLATINEA
+519 AATGAALSLATIDEA

-555 YLIVPTNSEFLA
+555 YLIVPTKSEFLA

-588 KDSLQI
+588 MGSLQI

-605 DAYYFLADQLLMD
+605 DAYYFLADQMLMD

-644 RYRIYMDYGVTVV
+644 RYRIYMDYGVAVV

>member
-8 MKRTAKNKNDMTRE
+8 MKRTAKNKNDMVRE
-22 IVVDEIQVHDDSRT
+22 LVVDEIQVHDDSRT

-60 TSMDLQRFR
+60 TAMNMQRFQ
-69 DGVGCLLFNHD
+69 DGLGCLLFNHD
-80 RDKVIGKIERAWV
+80 RDKVIGKIERAWLE
-93 DNYRAYAD
+93 DNRAYAE
-101 VTFDDDEFADVIF
+101 VTFDDDEFADSIF

-134 TDVHIDEDFAQG
+134 TDVHIDESFAQG

-151 CYVASKWQPYEI
+151 CYVASKWEPYEI

-196 MGAKK
+196 MGE
-201 KQNQNQINEVGTDQ
+201 KQNQNNEVGTDQ
-215 QRQGGA
+215 QRH
-221 LSVTPVVG
+221 
-229 IDQQR
+229 
-234 QGETPSVTPVA
+234 GETPSATPVA
-245 GTEDN
+245 GTEVPQDN
-250 ARDAEIVVLRAIE
+250 ARGAEEVIRAIE
-263 EERARVSNISAL
+263 EERARVSNISEL
-275 CRHFGVDATEYINN
+275 CRHFGVNATDYINN
-289 GTSLS
+289 GVSLAE
-294 DAQRSVLAIVN
+294 AQRSVLAIVE
-305 ERNIPTAN
+305 ERKAPKAN
-313 IQMGEQ
+313 LEMGQQ

-347 QDLRGMRVRSMVEEV
+347 QELRGMRVRSMFEEV
-362 LAREGVTNVHRMG
+362 LAREGVANTHRMG

-434 EAGSLLE
+434 EAGSLFE

-519 AGTGAALSLATINEA
+519 AATGAALSLATIDEA

-555 YLIVPTNSEFLA
+555 YLIVPTKSEFLA

-588 KDSLQI
+588 MGSLQI

-605 DAYYFLADQLLMD
+605 DAYYFLADQMLMD

>member
-1 MKKQPFW
+1 MKKGPFL
-8 MKRTAKNKNDMTRE
+8 MTRTAKNKNDMFRE
-22 IVVDEIQVHDDSRT
+22 ISVGDVNFEGDSRT
-36 MTLSF
+36 LTLSF

-60 TSMDLQRFR
+60 TAMNMQRFQ
-69 DGVGCLLFNHD
+69 DGLGCLLFNHD
-80 RDKVIGKIERAWV
+80 RDKVIGKIERAWLE
-93 DNYRAYAD
+93 DNRAYAD
-101 VTFDDDEFADVIF
+101 VTFDDDEFADSIF

-134 TDVHIDEDFAQG
+134 TDVHIDEGYAEG

-151 CYVASKWQPYEI
+151 CYVASKWEPYEI

-182 FNVVSI
+182 FNVVSM
-188 VQEEEISE
+188 VQEKEISE
-196 MGAKK
+196 MEG
-201 KQNQNQINEVGTDQ
+201 NQNQINEVGN
-215 QRQGGA
+215 
-221 LSVTPVVG
+221 
-229 IDQQR
+229 DQQR
-234 QGETPSVTPVA
+234 QGEVPKGTPSATPVA
-245 GTEDN
+245 GAEVPQDN
-250 ARDAEIVVLRAIE
+250 TRGAEEVLRAIE
-263 EERARVSNISAL
+263 EERSRVSNISEL
-275 CRHFGVDATEYINN
+275 CRHFGVNATDYINK
-289 GTSLS
+289 GTSLA

-335 GGVQLENVAPGA
+335 GGVQLENIAPGA
-347 QDLRGMRVRSMVEEV
+347 QDLRGMRVRSMIEEV
-362 LAREGVTNVHRMG
+362 LAREGVANVHRMG

-401 MAKGYQAAQTTFEQ
+401 MEKGYQAAQTTFEQ

-467 GFSFTRQMIVNDDL
+467 AFSFTRQMIVNDDL

-501 LVYKALAEAK
+501 LVYKALAETK
-511 FTAKDGNL
+511 FTEKDGNL
-519 AGTGAALSLATINEA
+519 AGTGATLSLATINEA

-588 KDSLQI
+588 MGSLQI

-605 DAYYFLADQLLMD
+605 DAYYFLADQMLMD

>member
-1 MKKQPFW
+1 MRPMKKQPFW
-8 MKRTAKNKNDMTRE
+8 MTRTAKNKNDMVRE

-60 TSMDLQRFR
+60 TAMDMQRFH

-80 RDKVIGKIERAWV
+80 RDKVIGKIERVWLE
-93 DNYRAYAD
+93 DNRAYAD
-101 VTFDDDEFADVIF
+101 VTFDEDEFADSIF

-134 TDVHIDEDFAQG
+134 TEVRIDEGYAQG

-151 CYVASKWQPYEI
+151 CYVASKWEPYEI

-169 ADTTVGVNRSLND
+169 ADATVGVNRSLND
-182 FNVVSI
+182 FNVVSM
-188 VQEEEISE
+188 VKEKEISE
-196 MGAKK
+196 MGE
-201 KQNQNQINEVGTDQ
+201 KQNQNQSNEVGTDQ
-215 QRQGGA
+215 QRQGEMPNGTPSA
-221 LSVTPVVG
+221 TPVVG
-229 IDQQR
+229 AEVPQ
-234 QGETPSVTPVA
+234 
-245 GTEDN
+245 DN
-250 ARDAEIVVLRAIE
+250 ARGAEAVLRAIE
-263 EERARVSNISAL
+263 TERARVSNISEL
-275 CRHFGVDATEYINN
+275 CRHFGVDAAEYINN
-289 GTSLS
+289 GTSLA

-347 QDLRGMRVRSMVEEV
+347 QDLRGMRVRSMIEEV
-362 LAREGVTNVHRMG
+362 LAREGVANVHRMG

-519 AGTGAALSLATINEA
+519 AATGAALSLATIDEA

-545 GEEFLNITPK
+545 GEEFLNIIPK
-555 YLIVPTNSEFLA
+555 YLIVPTKSEFLA

-579 THYGVTNPL
+579 THYGITNPL
-588 KDSLQI
+588 MGSLQI

-605 DAYYFLADQLLMD
+605 DAYYFLADQMLMD

>member
-8 MKRTAKNKNDMTRE
+8 MTRTAKNKNDMTRE

-60 TSMDLQRFR
+60 TAMNMQRFQ
-69 DGVGCLLFNHD
+69 DGLGCLLFNHD
-80 RDKVIGKIERAWV
+80 RDKVIGKIERAWLE
-93 DNYRAYAD
+93 DNRAYAE
-101 VTFDDDEFADVIF
+101 VTFDDDEFADSIF

-134 TDVHIDEDFAQG
+134 TDVHIDESFAQG

-151 CYVASKWQPYEI
+151 CYVASKWEPYEI

-196 MGAKK
+196 MGE
-201 KQNQNQINEVGTDQ
+201 KQNQNNEVGTDQ
-215 QRQGGA
+215 QRH
-221 LSVTPVVG
+221 
-229 IDQQR
+229 
-234 QGETPSVTPVA
+234 GETPSATLVA
-245 GTEDN
+245 GTEVPQDN
-250 ARDAEIVVLRAIE
+250 ARGAEEVIRAIE
-263 EERARVSNISAL
+263 EERARVSNISEL
-275 CRHFGVDATEYINN
+275 CRHFGVNATDYINN
-289 GTSLS
+289 GVSLAE
-294 DAQRSVLAIVN
+294 AQRSVLAIVE
-305 ERNIPTAN
+305 ERKAPKAN
-313 IQMGEQ
+313 LEMGQQ

-347 QDLRGMRVRSMVEEV
+347 QELRGMRVRSMFEEV
-362 LAREGVTNVHRMG
+362 LAREGVANTHRMG

-434 EAGSLLE
+434 EAGSLFE

-519 AGTGAALSLATINEA
+519 AATGAALSLATIDEA

-555 YLIVPTNSEFLA
+555 YLIVPTKSEFLA

-588 KDSLQI
+588 MGSLQI

-605 DAYYFLADQLLMD
+605 DAYYFLADQMLMD

>member
-1 MKKQPFW
+1 MF
-8 MKRTAKNKNDMTRE
+8 RE
-22 IVVDEIQVHDDSRT
+22 ISVGDVNFEGDSRT
-36 MTLSF
+36 LTLSF

-46 YERWFGPEVLCVDE
+46 YERWFGLEVLCVDE
-60 TSMDLQRFR
+60 TAMNMQRFQ
-69 DGVGCLLFNHD
+69 DGLGCLLFNHD
-80 RDKVIGKIERAWV
+80 RDKVIGKIERAWLE
-93 DNYRAYAD
+93 NNRAYAD
-101 VTFDDDEFADVIF
+101 VTFDDDEFAEGVF
-114 NKVKSGTLKGVSVG
+114 NKVKSGTLRGVSVG

-134 TDVHIDEDFAQG
+134 TEVREDNKYAEG

-151 CYVASKWQPYEI
+151 CYVASKWEPYEI

-169 ADTTVGVNRSLND
+169 ADATVGVNRSLSD
-182 FNVVSI
+182 FNVVSM
-188 VQEEEISE
+188 VQKKEISE
-196 MGAKK
+196 MDE
-201 KQNQNQINEVGTDQ
+201 NQNQINEVGN
-215 QRQGGA
+215 
-221 LSVTPVVG
+221 
-229 IDQQR
+229 DQQR
-234 QGETPSVTPVA
+234 QGEMPNGTPSATPVA
-245 GTEDN
+245 RTEVPQDN
-250 ARDAEIVVLRAIE
+250 ARGAEAVLRAIE
-263 EERARVSNISAL
+263 EERARVSNISEL
-275 CRHFGVDATEYINN
+275 CRHFGVDAAEYINN

-347 QDLRGMRVRSMVEEV
+347 QDLRGMRVRSMIEEV
-362 LAREGVTNVHRMG
+362 LAREGVPNVHRMG

-401 MAKGYQAAQTTFEQ
+401 MEKGYQAAQTTFEQ

-467 GFSFTRQMIVNDDL
+467 SFSFTRQMLVNDDL
-481 SALTRIPS
+481 GALTRIPS

-588 KDSLQI
+588 MGSLQI

-605 DAYYFLADQLLMD
+605 DAYYFLADQMLMD

>member
-60 TSMDLQRFR
+60 TAMNMQRFQ
-69 DGVGCLLFNHD
+69 DGLGCLLFNHD
-80 RDKVIGKIERAWV
+80 RDKVIGKIERAWLE
-93 DNYRAYAD
+93 DNRAYAE
-101 VTFDDDEFADVIF
+101 VTFDDDEFADSIF

-134 TDVHIDEDFAQG
+134 TDVHIDESFAQG

-151 CYVASKWQPYEI
+151 CYVASKWEPYEI

-182 FNVVSI
+182 FNVVSMI
-188 VQEEEISE
+188 QEKEISE
-196 MGAKK
+196 MGEE
-201 KQNQNQINEVGTDQ
+201 QNQINEVGTDQ
-215 QRQGGA
+215 QRQG
-221 LSVTPVVG
+221 
-229 IDQQR
+229 
-234 QGETPSVTPVA
+234 ETPSVTPAASAEVPQ
-245 GTEDN
+245 DN
-250 ARDAEIVVLRAIE
+250 ARGAETVLRAIE
-263 EERARVSNISAL
+263 EERARVSNISEL
-275 CRHFGVDATEYINN
+275 CRHFGVNATDYINN
-289 GTSLS
+289 GVSLAE
-294 DAQRSVLAIVN
+294 AQRSVLAIVE
-305 ERNIPTAN
+305 ERKVPKAN
-313 IQMGEQ
+313 FEMGQQ

-347 QDLRGMRVRSMVEEV
+347 QELRGMRVRSMFEEV
-362 LAREGVTNVHRMG
+362 LAREGVANTHRMG

-519 AGTGAALSLATINEA
+519 AATGAALSLATIDEA

-555 YLIVPTNSEFLA
+555 YLIVPTKSEFLA

-588 KDSLQI
+588 MGSLQI

-605 DAYYFLADQLLMD
+605 DAYYFLADQMLMD